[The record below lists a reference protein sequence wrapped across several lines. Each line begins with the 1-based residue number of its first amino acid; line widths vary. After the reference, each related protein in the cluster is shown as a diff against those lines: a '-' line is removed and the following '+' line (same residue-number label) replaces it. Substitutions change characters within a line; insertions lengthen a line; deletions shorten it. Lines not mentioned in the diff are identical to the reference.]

1 MEECKYFECAEVA
14 TLEKNL
20 QEEKEHVQRL
30 LKERKEFLGEID
42 ELRNDILC
50 LTRELRQVNE
60 DKAHI
65 SDLSKKEGALTREN
79 RELKKDVISLTRENR
94 EMKDIIEELNSLCNE
109 KLAEVH
115 ELKKIVERFESGEV
129 MLIEC

>member
-1 MEECKYFECAEVA
+1 MSKECADCKY
-14 TLEKNL
+14 L
-20 QEEKEHVQRL
+20 QESKEV
-30 LKERKEFLGEID
+30 E

-60 DKAHI
+60 NKSFI
-65 SDLSKKEGALTREN
+65 SDLSKKENSLIREN
-79 RELKKDVISLTRENR
+79 RELKKDVLVLTRENR
-94 EMKDIIEELNSLCNE
+94 EMRSIIEELNDLCE
-109 KLAEVH
+109 ERLAEVR